1 MPTTVEVRGLAAAAK
16 NLALIGKV
24 GATELSREALRD
36 GAQVIN
42 QRVKAATYTSFIKRT
57 GAIRAGFGVR
67 VAKALKGTE
76 LLSFIVQ
83 HETAI
88 ALRPRKKRSRKP
100 QPKAGIAF
108 WWRYLE
114 FGTGPRKSVKKPRG
128 KRPPKEGSRAA
139 KALARYAA
147 AASRGQITAR
157 KWIRPAFSASAE
169 SAIQTFDGS
178 FRRRL
183 EAEVSKLPKT

>member
-1 MPTTVEVRGLAAAAK
+1 MPTQVEVRGLRAAAE
-16 NLALIGKV
+16 NLAIIGKV
-24 GATELSREALRD
+24 GSTELSREALRD
-36 GAQVIN
+36 GAWVIG
-42 QRVKAATYTSFIKRT
+42 RKVKAATYTSFIRRT

-83 HETAI
+83 RETAA

-114 FGTGPRKSVKKPRG
+114 FGTGPRKSVRKPRG
-128 KRPPKEGSRAA
+128 KRINARSIRAQ
-139 KALARYAA
+139 ARYDA
-147 AASRGQITAR
+147 AASRGQIAAR
-157 KWIRPAFSASAE
+157 KWIRPAFAGGAAD
-169 SAIQTFDGS
+169 AIDTFGKS
-178 FRRRL
+178 FRRRVESAVNAL
-183 EAEVSKLPKT
+183 SKT